1 VTSAVP
7 PPGST
12 PTTTSRP
19 ASPDDAALADA
30 IAAEHATIYGYGFV
44 SAHSTSD
51 VNELIAESLDEHRAR
66 RDAAIAM
73 LAARSVAPPVA
84 AAGYQLPMTV
94 ANATDA
100 ATLALRMESDDA
112 QAWRAVIEHA
122 GTSQERTFGVTAVTG
137 CAVRAAKWRQV
148 LGAWPLTVP
157 FPGGN
162 EQ

>member
-1 VTSAVP
+1 VTSAEP
-7 PPGST
+7 T

-19 ASPDDAALADA
+19 QSPGDAALADA

-44 SAHSTSD
+44 SAHSTPD
-51 VNELIAESLDEHRAR
+51 LNELVADALAEHRER
-66 RDAAIAM
+66 RDAAIGM
-73 LAARSVAPPVA
+73 LAARSVTAPVA

-112 QAWRAVIEHA
+112 EAWRAVIERA
-122 GTSQERTFGVTAVTG
+122 NTSQDRVFGVTALTQ
-137 CAVRAAKWRQV
+137 CAARAAKWRQV
-148 LGAWPLTVP
+148 LGAWPLTMP